1 MRNIGMTGG
10 IGCGKS
16 KVAEIF
22 ESLGFYTI
30 DSDITSRK
38 VMEINGPAYNQIV
51 SYFGKDILDENKN
64 IIRKKLGSIVFNNK
78 EKLKVLE
85 NIVHPAI
92 YEYERKKRAAIYGK
106 DSKAVVITHAALMIE
121 SGSYKNY
128 DAVIIVTCNKDVQ
141 INRVMQRDN
150 ISISDAE
157 KIISC
162 QMNQSERLKYAD
174 FIIDNSSN
182 IDDLKKEV
190 KRVYDLISEIN
201 YGEKHSFTT

>member
-1 MRNIGMTGG
+1 
-10 IGCGKS
+10 
-16 KVAEIF
+16 
-22 ESLGFYTI
+22 
-30 DSDITSRK
+30 
-38 VMEINGPAYNQIV
+38 
-51 SYFGKDILDENKN
+51 
-64 IIRKKLGSIVFNNK
+64 
-78 EKLKVLE
+78 
-85 NIVHPAI
+85 
-92 YEYERKKRAAIYGK
+92 
-106 DSKAVVITHAALMIE
+106 MIE

-162 QMNQSERLKYAD
+162 QMAQVERLKYAD

-190 KRVYDLISEIN
+190 KRVYDLINEIN

>member
-16 KVAEIF
+16 KVAEFF

-38 VMEINGPAYNQIV
+38 VMEINESAYNQIV
-51 SYFGKDILDENKN
+51 SYFGEDILDKDKN
-64 IIRKKLGSIVFNNK
+64 IIRKKLGNIVFNNK

-92 YEYERKKRAAIYGK
+92 YEYERKKRAEIYGR
-106 DSKAVVITHAALMIE
+106 DSKAVIITHAALMIE

-150 ISISDAE
+150 ISMLDAE

-190 KRVYDLISEIN
+190 KRVYDLINEII
-201 YGEKHSFTT
+201 YGEKHN

>member
-1 MRNIGMTGG
+1 MRNIGTTGG

-38 VMEINGPAYNQIV
+38 VMEINEPAYNQIV
-51 SYFGKDILDENKN
+51 SYFGEDILDKDKN
-64 IIRKKLGSIVFNNK
+64 IIRKKLGNIVFNNK

-92 YEYERKKRAAIYGK
+92 YEYERKKRAEIYGK
-106 DSKAVVITHAALMIE
+106 DSKAVIITHAALMIE

-150 ISISDAE
+150 ISMLDAE

-201 YGEKHSFTT
+201 YGEKHN

>member
-16 KVAEIF
+16 KVAEFF

-38 VMEINGPAYNQIV
+38 VMEINESAYNQIV
-51 SYFGKDILDENKN
+51 SYFGEDILDKDKN
-64 IIRKKLGSIVFNNK
+64 IIRKKLGNIVFNNK

-92 YEYERKKRAAIYGK
+92 YEYERKKRAEIYGR
-106 DSKAVVITHAALMIE
+106 DSKAVIITHAALMIE

-150 ISISDAE
+150 ISMLDAE

-162 QMNQSERLKYAD
+162 QINQSERLKYAD

-190 KRVYDLISEIN
+190 KRVYDLINEII
-201 YGEKHSFTT
+201 YGEKHN

>member
-38 VMEINGPAYNQIV
+38 VMKINEPAYNQIV
-51 SYFGKDILDENKN
+51 SYFGEDILDKDKN
-64 IIRKKLGSIVFNNK
+64 IIRKKLGNIVFNNK

-92 YEYERKKRAAIYGK
+92 YEYERKKRAEIYGK
-106 DSKAVVITHAALMIE
+106 DSKAVIITHAALMIE

-150 ISISDAE
+150 ISMLDAE

-190 KRVYDLISEIN
+190 KRVYNLISEIN
-201 YGEKHSFTT
+201 YGEKHN

>member
-38 VMEINGPAYNQIV
+38 VMEINEPAYNQIV
-51 SYFGKDILDENKN
+51 SYFGEDILDKDKN
-64 IIRKKLGSIVFNNK
+64 IIRKKLGNIVFNNK

-92 YEYERKKRAAIYGK
+92 YEYERKKRAEIYGK
-106 DSKAVVITHAALMIE
+106 DSKAVIITHAALMIE
-121 SGSYKNY
+121 SVSYKNY

-150 ISISDAE
+150 ISMLDAE

-162 QMNQSERLKYAD
+162 QINQSERLKYAD

-190 KRVYDLISEIN
+190 KRVYNLISEIN
-201 YGEKHSFTT
+201 YGEKHN

>member
-38 VMEINGPAYNQIV
+38 VMEINEPAYNQIV
-51 SYFGKDILDENKN
+51 SYFGEDILDKDKN
-64 IIRKKLGSIVFNNK
+64 IIRKKLGNIVFNNK

-92 YEYERKKRAAIYGK
+92 YEYERKKRAEIYGR
-106 DSKAVVITHAALMIE
+106 DSKAVIITHAALMIE

-128 DAVIIVTCNKDVQ
+128 DAVIIVTCHKDVQ

-150 ISISDAE
+150 ISMLDAE

-201 YGEKHSFTT
+201 YGEKHN

>member
-16 KVAEIF
+16 KVAEFF

-38 VMEINGPAYNQIV
+38 VMEINEPAYNQIV
-51 SYFGKDILDENKN
+51 SYFGEDILDKDKN
-64 IIRKKLGSIVFNNK
+64 IIRKKLGNIVFNNK

-92 YEYERKKRAAIYGK
+92 YEYERKKRAEIYGR
-106 DSKAVVITHAALMIE
+106 DSKAVIITHAALMIE

-150 ISISDAE
+150 ISMLDAE

-190 KRVYDLISEIN
+190 KRVYNLISEIN
-201 YGEKHSFTT
+201 YGEKHN